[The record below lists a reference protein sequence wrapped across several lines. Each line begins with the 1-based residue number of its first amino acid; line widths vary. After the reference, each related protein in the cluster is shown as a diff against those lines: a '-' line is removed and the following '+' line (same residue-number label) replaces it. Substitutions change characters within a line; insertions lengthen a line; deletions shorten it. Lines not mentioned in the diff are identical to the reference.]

1 MAKNYGL
8 SKGLVFTISA
18 ITLFATVTSGSMT
31 EINVDDLAREADI
44 IAIGSVKEVGSRWS
58 LTGAT
63 VYTYTSLSVEKYIKG
78 NDGRGTLTII
88 TEGGCDLGFCV
99 WVEDTPA
106 FTKNETVL
114 VFLKKAGK
122 EYSVAGW
129 AQGKYVIENGGIRSG
144 WDNKTEPLEGFI
156 KRIHD
161 SIPAQEMT
169 TPAATK
175 GTPGF
180 EALFGF
186 LGLLA
191 MRRML

>member
-1 MAKNYGL
+1 MDKNYGIPESL
-8 SKGLVFTISA
+8 FFTISA

-31 EINVDDLAREADI
+31 EIGVDDLAREADV
-44 IAIGSVKEVGSRWS
+44 IAIGSVKEVDSH
-58 LTGAT
+58 LTGAS

-78 NDGRGTLTII
+78 NDSRGTLTVT

-114 VFLKKAGK
+114 VFLNRSGN

-129 AQGKYVIENGGIRSG
+129 AQGKYIIEEGSIRSG
-144 WDNKTEPLEGFI
+144 WDNRTEPLENFI
-156 KRIHD
+156 QRIRD
-161 SIPAQEMT
+161 AISTQKATM
-169 TPAATK
+169 PAATK
-175 GTPGF
+175 GMPGF
-180 EALFGF
+180 EALFGI

-191 MRRML
+191 ICRKYS